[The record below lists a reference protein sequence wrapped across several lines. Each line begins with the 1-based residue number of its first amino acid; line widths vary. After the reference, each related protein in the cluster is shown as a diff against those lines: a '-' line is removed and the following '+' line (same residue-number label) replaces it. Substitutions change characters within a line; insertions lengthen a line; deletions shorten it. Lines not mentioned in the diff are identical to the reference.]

1 MITAHPKSWRFLAV
15 RFNVDGS
22 LGLSFTGEVT
32 ISLFFLLFFG
42 VVEADIP
49 IVLLVQMSRTPGF
62 DQPNVVRGGSGRLTS
77 RADERR
83 PPGCMVCPV
92 EPALDRSAHR
102 LHRFGEGSFGRLRAF
117 SITFAFDSLVAG
129 FAIIRVRSVWL
140 RLLILLVAAAMVG
153 FSRACLRGYW

>member
-1 MITAHPKSWRFLAV
+1 
-15 RFNVDGS
+15 
-22 LGLSFTGEVT
+22 
-32 ISLFFLLFFG
+32 
-42 VVEADIP
+42 
-49 IVLLVQMSRTPGF
+49 MSAG
-62 DQPNVVRGGSGRLTS
+62 
-77 RADERR
+77 

-140 RLLILLVAAAMVG
+140 RLLILLVAAAGRVIASNCQDGTCDTLGGQGHGLLSGTPSGETSACRPLEFIADHDPKSSLVG
-153 FSRACLRGYW
+153 ARRRRTGRARGAYGADAS